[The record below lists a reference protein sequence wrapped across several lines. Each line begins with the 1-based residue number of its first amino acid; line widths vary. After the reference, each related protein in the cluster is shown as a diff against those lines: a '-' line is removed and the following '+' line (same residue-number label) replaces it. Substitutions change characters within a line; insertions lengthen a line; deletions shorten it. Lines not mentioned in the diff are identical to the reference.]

1 MAVPTAVRRGRPDG
15 GGPLRGGRGVLA
27 AGATAGAHWIA
38 DRQTAAILLTSAR
51 RSNGGGTCRP
61 YRPGTA
67 TSPSA
72 CPSPTPAPTWRRC
85 APWPPGFRTAGRSRS
100 RTRQL
105 SARFGN
111 ECDIAVAKNARE
123 ALELIEDL
131 QQDGEQIAVV
141 IADQIMPGMKGV
153 ELLEEVHRRSP
164 KTVKILLTGQAGLD
178 AVVYAI
184 NKAGLDQYIPKPWD
198 EPDLRLTIQSLLSRF
213 RLERER
219 VELLA
224 ELRSKNAE
232 LATLNTSLEEKV
244 IERTKELEDL
254 NTRLAELAITDGLT
268 GLYNHRHFR
277 ERLSLEMERSN
288 RTGLPLSIL
297 MIDVDH
303 FKGYNDRHG
312 HLAGDNALRGV
323 SKILQHGRR
332 ANDLV
337 ARYGG
342 EEFAIILLDVG
353 KAAAKEVAER
363 ICAQIAEFPFE
374 FGSTQPMG
382 KLTISLG
389 VAAFPDD
396 GAEPALVLAAADRAL
411 FSAKNHGRNRVRVA
425 GAPE

>member
-1 MAVPTAVRRGRPDG
+1 MPQETT
-15 GGPLRGGRGVLA
+15 PLRAHFREHILCVDDEEGILA
-27 AGATAGAHWIA
+27 AL
-38 DRQTAAILLTSAR
+38 RQ
-51 RSNGGGTCRP
+51 
-61 YRPGTA
+61 
-67 TSPSA
+67 
-72 CPSPTPAPTWRRC
+72 
-85 APWPPGFRTAGRSRS
+85 
-100 RTRQL
+100 QL
-105 SARFGN
+105 SARFGG

-123 ALELIEDL
+123 ALDLMEDL
-131 QQDGEQIAVV
+131 QQDGEHLAVV

-164 KTVKILLTGQAGLD
+164 HTVKILLTGQAGLD

-198 EPDLRLTIQSLLSRF
+198 EPDLRLTIQNFLSRF

-219 VELLA
+219 AELLR
-224 ELRSKNAE
+224 ELQTKNAE
-232 LATLNTSLEEKV
+232 LATLNSSLEEKV
-244 IERTKELEDL
+244 VARTKELENL
-254 NTRLAELAITDGLT
+254 NARLAELAITDGLT
-268 GLYNHRHFR
+268 DLYNHRHFR

-288 RTGLPLSIL
+288 RTGLPLSVL

-332 ANDLV
+332 ANDVV

-363 ICAQIAEFPFE
+363 ICAQVAEFPFE
-374 FGSTQPMG
+374 FGSTQPSG

-389 VAAFPDD
+389 VASFPDD
-396 GAEPALVLAAADRAL
+396 GAEPSLVLSAADRAL
-411 FSAKNHGRNRVRVA
+411 FAAKNAGRNRVRVA
-425 GAPE
+425 GT